1 MNPKD
6 VGETPR
12 NDTRAKTGALATG
25 SNWTLNFLIAFFTP
39 FITGDIGYS
48 YGYVFAGCNI
58 FSAIIVYF
66 FLYESSGL
74 SLEVRLSLFASSL
87 SLLSS
92 PSALERSP

>member
-12 NDTRAKTGALATG
+12 NDARAKTGALATG